1 MAVPDLVA
9 TPGAPDANSY
19 VTLEEADEYVAGLA
33 GPSARA
39 WERLDEDAK
48 KRALLTAT
56 RRLDQEDY
64 AGRKASNAQAL
75 KWPRVG
81 VRDEDG
87 RTYPSDVVPE
97 VVKNAQVELALGYGD
112 GAADPFG
119 AGDLDAFSAVTVGP
133 IEIELR
139 DAPKP
144 GALPDHVRRLLSHVL
159 VGSGV
164 TFRLVRG

>member
-1 MAVPDLVA
+1 MAVPDLIA

-39 WERLDEDAK
+39 WEQLDTDAK
-48 KRALLTAT
+48 RRALLTAT

-87 RTYPSDVVPE
+87 RVYPSDVVPE

-112 GAADPFG
+112 GSSDPFG
-119 AGDLDAFSAVTVGP
+119 AGDLDAFSAVRSEEHTS
-133 IEIELR
+133 ELQSR
-139 DAPKP
+139 EN
-144 GALPDHVRRLLSHVL
+144 LVCRLLL
-159 VGSGV
+159 
-164 TFRLVRG
+164 